1 MLLPIARPKSTGT
14 AFPMCRA
21 VCLIVTSLFGAI
33 EQRFETADAIAMK
46 LGIEKTAMV
55 RVPRC
60 DCGRDRVGATYQLI
74 ANGTYRV
81 RLVQPIIH
89 RK

>member
-1 MLLPIARPKSTGT
+1 MCLLMLLPIARPKSTGT

-33 EQRFETADAIAMK
+33 EQRFKTADAIAMK

-55 RVPRC
+55 RVR
-60 DCGRDRVGATYQLI
+60 AAI
-74 ANGTYRV
+74 AAGIVSARPTD
-81 RLVQPIIH
+81 
-89 RK
+89 